1 MPKTKIV
8 ATISDRNADE
18 QFIRSLY
25 EEGMNVVRLNTA
37 HQNPEQTLKVVET
50 TRKVSEKIA
59 LLLDTKG
66 PEVRTNQSEEDV
78 QVKQGDEI
86 RVEGNP
92 RATSSGACICLS
104 YEKFADEVPVGSLVL
119 IDDGEVELTV
129 RRKEGNQ
136 LVCEVNNS
144 GVIKSRKS
152 VNVPNVSLNLPSISE
167 KDHEYIQFAIEHDLD
182 FIAHS
187 FVRSKE
193 DVMGIQKILDQHNS
207 NIKIIAKIENQ
218 QGVDN
223 ANEILDV
230 AYGIM
235 VARGDLGIEIPYE
248 KIPGIQRTL
257 INTCIDRRKPV
268 IIATQMLHSMIT
280 NPRPTRA
287 EVNDIASA
295 IYSKTDAV
303 MLSGE
308 TASGKYPV
316 ESVRVMARVA
326 REVEAC
332 KEPFNDIEAKVIN
345 NKVTA
350 YLCKSAVKAAIRL
363 EAKAVISDTTSGKTI
378 RSLAAYRGQKPVYA
392 QCYSQRTMRELQLSY
407 GVKPDYMNPRETSHE
422 FLQEAINL
430 LKTNYDFDDK
440 DLVVVTAGNFGRNFG
455 VTFIEIGTLDNL
467 LGHFT
472 PDQEEGKGV

>member
-18 QFIRSLY
+18 AFIRSLY

-37 HQNPEQTLKVVET
+37 HQTPDQTLKVVEA
-50 TRKVSEKIA
+50 TRKVSDKIA

-66 PEVRTNQSEEDV
+66 PEVRTTQTDQDI
-78 QVKQGDEI
+78 QVNQGDEI
-86 RVEGNP
+86 RLEGNP
-92 RATSSGACICLS
+92 QAFSSPECINLS
-104 YEKFADEVPVGSLVL
+104 YEKFADDVPVGSMVL

-129 RRKEGNQ
+129 KRKEGNQ

-144 GVIKSRKS
+144 GLVKSRKS
-152 VNVPNVSLNLPSISE
+152 VNVPNVTLQLPSVSE
-167 KDHEYIQFAIEHDLD
+167 KDYHYIQFAIEQDLD

-187 FVRSKE
+187 FVRCKQ
-193 DVMGIQKILDQHNS
+193 DVMAIQKVLDEHNS
-207 NIKIIAKIENQ
+207 DIKIIAKIENQ

-248 KIPGIQRTL
+248 KIPGIQRSL
-257 INTCIDRRKPV
+257 IYTCIDRRKPV
-268 IIATQMLHSMIT
+268 IIATQMLHSMIS

-287 EVNDIASA
+287 EVNDVASA
-295 IYSKTDAV
+295 IYSKTDAI

-308 TASGKYPV
+308 TAAGRYPV
-316 ESVRVMARVA
+316 ESVRTMAKVA
-326 REVEAC
+326 TEVEEC

-345 NKVTA
+345 NQVTA

-392 QCYSQRTMRELQLSY
+392 QCYSRRTMRELQLSY
-407 GVKPDYMNPRETSHE
+407 GVRSDYMSPRDTSYE
-422 FLQEAINL
+422 FLKEAIKNL
-430 LKTNYDFDDK
+430 KANYDFTDQDQ
-440 DLVVVTAGNFGRNFG
+440 VVVTAGNFGRNFG
-455 VTFIEIGTLDNL
+455 VTYIEIGTIENL
-467 LGHFT
+467 LGHVT
-472 PDQEEGKGV
+472 LDEKTDK